1 MLVAGI
7 VTLVQLY
14 AIGPVGGKVPIIMGT
29 SSGFIGVFNSVA
41 KVMGGGIAGYGAI
54 MLASVLGGLF
64 ETVLGFLLKPLR
76 RFFPA
81 VVTGTV
87 VLSIGLSLVSV
98 GVNSFGGGNMEMCI
112 RDRST
117 VTQVVKSWPGLD
129 KLPTS
134 VVVIVLSLVLCPV
147 TFVALMAWMDREIT
161 WYMVFACMI
170 GAFIVALVAMD
181 GWERLKEIWDRTGYR
196 EKPMDKS

>member
-1 MLVAGI
+1 MDEAVKAELARLRDEDNRQNHRIDDLEQSVKAIQDLTISVHALAQDMRQMLSELKDQGTRLERFDGRLEALEQQPARRWQRMSDKVLDTAVGLLAGAVI
-7 VTLVQLY
+7 TGLAML
-14 AIGPVGGKVPIIMGT
+14 
-29 SSGFIGVFNSVA
+29 GVMAF
-41 KVMGGGIAGYGAI
+41 
-54 MLASVLGGLF
+54 
-64 ETVLGFLLKPLR
+64 
-76 RFFPA
+76 
-81 VVTGTV
+81 VV
-87 VLSIGLSLVSV
+87 
-98 GVNSFGGGNMEMCI
+98 
-112 RDRST
+112 ST
-117 VTQVVKSWPGLD
+117 ITKVVKSWPGLD

-134 VVVIVLSLVLCPV
+134 AVVIVLSLVLCPV